1 MHQLKQL
8 WTNDPSKL
16 ACAATIIELKSIENI
31 ITEQDSE
38 KRKKKIQNFH

>member
-16 ACAATIIELKSIENI
+16 ACAAMIIELKPIDNI
-31 ITEQDSE
+31 IIEQDLE
-38 KRKKKIQNFH
+38 KIK